1 MLETNSIYLFK
12 PALFMQIPLLLLL
25 TQLWVFSAY
34 DPWSHSLRSRHPE
47 KTLPEAQRTLADYPA
62 LSVDRAGGGNPLYA
76 EDTPNQEFLIWCAP
90 IQEFLIRCT
99 PIQEFEFTDSVLV
112 FVRGVIWHQEGY
124 YCYIISQMNT
134 FIINKIFPR
143 KCLPLLTA
151 CRHLWQLHL
160 VVLKFIQRNDTS
172 RWRSFY
178 CVRKL

>member
-1 MLETNSIYLFK
+1 MTVRMTVMMITIMVVIFMMVSYKEWCHVISKYVFPVLFSS
-12 PALFMQIPLLLLL
+12 PCI
-25 TQLWVFSAY
+25 
-34 DPWSHSLRSRHPE
+34 
-47 KTLPEAQRTLADYPA
+47 ADYPA
-62 LSVDRAGGGNPLYA
+62 LSVNRAGGGNPLYA

-134 FIINKIFPR
+134 FIINKILPR

>member
-1 MLETNSIYLFK
+1 MILFACHLIWPNPIPNSN
-12 PALFMQIPLLLLL
+12 P
-25 TQLWVFSAY
+25 WV
-34 DPWSHSLRSRHPE
+34 
-47 KTLPEAQRTLADYPA
+47 ADYPA
-62 LSVDRAGGGNPLYA
+62 LSVNRAGGGNPLHA

-134 FIINKIFPR
+134 FIINKILPR

>member
-1 MLETNSIYLFK
+1 MTSTTGSMNEQYKKKEHIDRTRELFWSQTYHPLK
-12 PALFMQIPLLLLL
+12 YAHGLPWKGTGQCVSTWQRRHSALRI
-25 TQLWVFSAY
+25 
-34 DPWSHSLRSRHPE
+34 
-47 KTLPEAQRTLADYPA
+47 ADYPA
-62 LSVDRAGGGNPLYA
+62 LSVNRAGGGNPLYA

-134 FIINKIFPR
+134 FIINKILPR

-151 CRHLWQLHL
+151 CRHL
-160 VVLKFIQRNDTS
+160 
-172 RWRSFY
+172 
-178 CVRKL
+178 

>member
-1 MLETNSIYLFK
+1 MVIQSIVQ
-12 PALFMQIPLLLLL
+12 MSNHH
-25 TQLWVFSAY
+25 V
-34 DPWSHSLRSRHPE
+34 
-47 KTLPEAQRTLADYPA
+47 ADYPA

-134 FIINKIFPR
+134 FIINKILPR

-151 CRHLWQLHL
+151 CRHL
-160 VVLKFIQRNDTS
+160 
-172 RWRSFY
+172 
-178 CVRKL
+178 